1 MNALIRHINVPVARQ
16 MLSQLSN
23 RGEQLAIGDLKIPDG
38 ISLRE
43 AFRRDHEAAM
53 IIANYWMAQLQE

>member
-1 MNALIRHINVPVARQ
+1 LQLIIDGNIPIARQ

-38 ISLRE
+38 ILLRE
-43 AFRRDHEAAM
+43 AFRRNHDVAAL
-53 IIANYWMAQLQE
+53 IANYWMAQL